1 MTLEERPRLDDVQQ
15 GLEPALAAHTAAGR
29 VADAPPRAAHGISPG
44 RQALRRLVRN
54 RFAVLGALLLV
65 LVFIACF
72 VVPTVLGLDPTSVN
86 PADHHRPPSREH
98 WFGTDNVGRDYL
110 ARVLIGGQTSLLVG
124 LAATLASVTVGVFVG
139 AVAGY
144 FGGRLDEV
152 MMRLVDFLYGIP
164 YMFLVILIML
174 MFSETAR
181 GEALPVFIALGL
193 VQWLT
198 MARVVRGQVLTLR
211 RREFV
216 LAARLLGAS
225 DLRII
230 ALHILP
236 NIAGIILVYAT
247 LTVPAVIILESFLSF
262 LGLGVKLSWGQLVA
276 EAVGVVNP
284 IQSFWW
290 LLLWPSALLALTL
303 FSLNY
308 LGDGLRDAL
317 DPKTRA
323 TDNR

>member
-1 MTLEERPRLDDVQQ
+1 M
-15 GLEPALAAHTAAGR
+15 A
-29 VADAPPRAAHGISPG
+29 APPRVAPAGLSPFE
-44 RQALRRLVRN
+44 QAFRRLRN
-54 RFAVLGALLLV
+54 NRLAMLGATLLV
-65 LVFIACF
+65 LIVIACF
-72 VVPTVLGLDPTSVN
+72 VAPAVFALDPLRVEPSR
-86 PADHHRPPSREH
+86 HHEPPSLEH
-98 WFGTDNVGRDYL
+98 PFGTDNVGRDYL
-110 ARVLIGGQTSLLVG
+110 ARVLVGGQTSLLVG
-124 LAATLASVTVGVFVG
+124 LVATLASVTVGVFVG
-139 AVAGY
+139 SVAGY
-144 FGGRLDEV
+144 FGGKLDEV

-164 YMFLVILIML
+164 YMFLVILVML

-198 MARVVRGQVLTLR
+198 MARVVRGQVISLR

-225 DLRII
+225 DARII
-230 ALHILP
+230 LRHILP
-236 NIAGIILVYAT
+236 NAAGVILVYAT

-284 IQSFWW
+284 IRSFWW
-290 LLLWPSALLALTL
+290 LLFWPSSLLGLTL
-303 FSLNY
+303 FSLNF
-308 LGDGLRDAL
+308 LGDGLRDAF

-323 TDNR
+323 TA